1 MMNIKNIRLKITS
14 ILLFTILFLSLNLS
28 AQWSDIR
35 FSHLSSEDGLSQIGG
50 NCIIQDE
57 KGFVWI
63 GTEDGLNVYDG
74 HKISSYKPENNNPQ
88 SLSNGF
94 ILSICEDKSGILWIG
109 TENGLNRFD
118 PSEEKFKRYFHDP
131 DDLNSLSNNRVLSI
145 CEDQF
150 GSIWVGTECGL
161 NILDPERK
169 EIKRYYSFPDN
180 PNSIS
185 HNYIKAIYED
195 KSGTLWIGT
204 YGGGFNEYDR
214 EKSRF
219 LHYMSVPDDTT
230 CLSDNNVLALLED
243 HEGMLWIGTEDGG
256 LNKFDRKSGLFT
268 QYVNNQKDPNSI
280 SSNHINIMHEDKT
293 GVLWIGTRDSGLNMF
308 NRKKNRFISYKVNP
322 NNPASISDNTILSIC
337 EDRNGGL
344 WFGTYSGG
352 LNIFNRE
359 TQRFIHYKYDPD
371 NPNSLSYKAVRPIYE
386 DSLGILW
393 LGTDGGGLNKFD
405 RENEIFT
412 HYKNNPNDPH
422 SLSDNRVFAIC
433 EDKNSTF
440 WIGTH
445 GGGLNKFNC
454 ITDRFKRFKSDPND
468 SNSLSDNKIRN
479 IVKDR
484 SDKFLWIGT
493 NGGGLNKFDIESER
507 FTHYKNEQNNPN
519 SLSNNRIYCMFQD
532 RSDILWIG
540 TFGGGLSA
548 LNPKNGQFTC
558 YQVDTNN
565 VNSINKNFIL
575 SIYEDSKGLLW
586 VGTLGG
592 GLNRI
597 DRGKNIFKHYTEND
611 GLPSNVIYDIL
622 EDGRGNLWM
631 STNRGVSNFN
641 PKTEKFKNYDIKDGL
656 QNNEFNTGTGHTSR
670 SGEMFFGGV
679 NGFNSFFPDSIR
691 DNPFEPP
698 IVITSFQLFNKPV
711 PIGEMGDGRII
722 LESSIKET
730 KKIRLSHLDKVFS
743 FEFAALN
750 FIFPDRNQYAYKM
763 EGFEKE
769 WNYVGNRNYV
779 TYTSLSP
786 GNYVFRVKGSN
797 NDGIW
802 NENGT
807 SLKIEIVPPFWKTW
821 WFYTLCIIIFVFS
834 IAAVF
839 IYQINKIK
847 KKKEEE
853 ERRKVTG
860 VFSQVLEHGDA
871 AVYRRKFDSDIYE
884 YMGAGIK
891 DITGYDPHEFSLSFW
906 DEITVGT
913 EMVGEL
919 AGLREEEVLKRV
931 RKGSID
937 RWVADLKIRTKSGEI
952 RWARD
957 MTTAL
962 RDEWGVCYGC
972 FGIVFDITDRKLAE
986 QKLANTTMDLRKSS
1000 EELRSKNKEME
1011 KDLDMAREVQMAL
1024 LSQHYPKN
1032 FPKNVPVEQSA
1043 LEFSHRYIPAS
1054 TLAGDF
1060 FEIFPISDTK
1070 IGVMI
1075 YDVMG
1080 HGVRA
1085 SLLTAY
1091 LHGIIEEIIPI
1102 ASDSVAFMKKL
1113 NSGLGAIMEQFFSG
1127 MFATAFYLVADV
1139 EKGTIQFTNAGHP
1152 LPFLL
1157 KRSSG
1162 VVERLN
1168 CDGKRSEPALGLFK
1182 DCNYTSYEELV
1193 SDDDIVLIFTDGIF
1207 EVENKDR
1214 SLYGEKR
1221 LFAKVKNQ
1229 LHSPPEQMLDE
1240 ILSDINNFSGTGV
1253 FNDDVCIVSMH
1264 VKKASF
1270 K

>member
-1 MMNIKNIRLKITS
+1 MKNRSVIPKKNYVLFYALI
-14 ILLFTILFLSLNLS
+14 ILPFTLN
-28 AQWSDIR
+28 AQWSGIR
-35 FSHLSSEDGLSQIGG
+35 FRHLSIEDGLSQIGG

-57 KGFVWI
+57 KGFMWI

-74 HKISSYKPENNNPQ
+74 HKISSYKPEKNNSK

-118 PSEEKFKRYFHDP
+118 PAKEKFIRYFHDP
-131 DDLNSLSNNRVLSI
+131 EDLNSLSNNRVLAI
-145 CEDQF
+145 CEDQY
-150 GSIWVGTECGL
+150 GYIWIGTECGL
-161 NILDPERK
+161 NRLDYEEK
-169 EIKRYYSFPDN
+169 EITRYYSFPDN

-185 HNYIKAIYED
+185 HNYIRAIYED

-214 EKSRF
+214 EKKRF
-219 LHYMSVPDDTT
+219 LHYKSVPDDTT
-230 CLSDNNVLALLED
+230 YLSDNNVLALLED
-243 HEGMLWIGTEDGG
+243 HEGMLWIGTENGG
-256 LNKFDRKSGLFT
+256 LNKLDRKSGLFT
-268 QYVNNQKDPNSI
+268 QYVNNPKDPNSI
-280 SSNHINIMHEDKT
+280 SSNHINAIHEDKAD
-293 GVLWIGTRDSGLNMF
+293 VLWIGTSDGGLNIF
-308 NRKKNRFISYKVNP
+308 NRKKNRFISYTVNP
-322 NNPASISDNTILSIC
+322 NNPTSISDNTILSIC

-344 WFGTYSGG
+344 WFGTYNGG
-352 LNIFNRE
+352 VNIFNWE

-386 DSLGILW
+386 DSVGILW

-433 EDKNSTF
+433 EDKNSVF

-454 ITDRFKRFKSDPND
+454 ITDRFKRFKSAPND

-479 IVKDR
+479 IVKDH
-484 SDKFLWIGT
+484 SGKFLWIGT

-507 FTHYKNEQNNPN
+507 FTHYKNDPNNPN
-519 SLSNNRIYCMFQD
+519 SLSNNRIFCMFQD
-532 RSDILWIG
+532 RSGILWIG
-540 TFGGGLSA
+540 TFGGGLNA
-548 LNPKNGQFTC
+548 LNPKNEQFTC

-565 VNSINKNFIL
+565 VNSISKNFIL
-575 SIYEDSKGLLW
+575 SIYEDKERLLW
-586 VGTLGG
+586 IGTVGA
-592 GLNRI
+592 GLNKFYRSTQSWV
-597 DRGKNIFKHYTEND
+597 HYSEKD
-611 GLPSNVIYDIL
+611 GLPNNTIYDIL
-622 EDGRGNLWM
+622 EDDKGNLWM
-631 STNRGVSNFN
+631 STNRGVSSFN
-641 PKTEKFKNYDIKDGL
+641 PKSEKFRNYDIKDGL
-656 QNNEFNTGTGHTSR
+656 QSNEFNTGTGHKSR

-679 NGFNSFFPDSIR
+679 NGFNSFYPDSIR
-691 DNPFEPP
+691 DNPFKPP

-711 PIGEMGDGRII
+711 PIGEMGDGRSI

-797 NDGIW
+797 NDGVW
-802 NENGT
+802 NEEGT
-807 SLKIEIVPPFWKTW
+807 SLKIIIVPPFWKTW
-821 WFYTLCIIIFVFS
+821 WFYTLCIIIIVSS

-847 KKKEEE
+847 KKKAEE

-884 YMGAGIK
+884 YMGEGIK
-891 DITGYDPHEFSLSFW
+891 DITGYDPREFTLSFW
-906 DEITVGT
+906 DEITIGT
-913 EMVGEL
+913 EMVG
-919 AGLREEEVLKRV
+919 GLTGLKEEEVLKRV
-931 RKGSID
+931 RKGEID
-937 RWVADLKIRTKSGEI
+937 RWVADLKIRTKSGDF
-952 RWARD
+952 RWVRD

-962 RDEWGVCYGC
+962 RDEWGKCYGC

-986 QKLANTTMDLRKSS
+986 QKLANTSKELRRSS

-1024 LSQHYPKN
+1024 LSQHYPKS
-1032 FPKNVPVEQSA
+1032 FPKNVPVEKSA

-1060 FEIFPISDTK
+1060 FEIFPITDTK

-1091 LHGIIEEIIPI
+1091 LHGLIEEIIPI

-1127 MFATAFYLVADV
+1127 MFATAFYLVADI
-1139 EKGTIQFTNAGHP
+1139 KNGKIHYTNAGHP
-1152 LPFLL
+1152 MPFIL

-1162 VVERLN
+1162 VVERLK
-1168 CDGKRSEPALGLFK
+1168 CDRKRSEPALGLFK
-1182 DCNYTSYEELV
+1182 DCDYTAYEHLV
-1193 SDDDIVLIFTDGIF
+1193 ADDDIILIFTDGIF
-1207 EVENKDR
+1207 EVENRDR
-1214 SLYGEKR
+1214 KMYGEKR
-1221 LFAKVKNQ
+1221 LLDKVKKQIN
-1229 LHSPPEQMLDE
+1229 SPPEQMLDN
-1240 ILSDINNFSGTGV
+1240 ILGDINKFSSTGE

-1264 VKKASF
+1264 VKKALF